1 MAADHD
7 LAGVFDGRPDEDVEA
22 RRRQEMPNG
31 KDVGGRARTCRG
43 DYLACCP
50 GAQFTRDQRDD
61 DDHE

>member
-1 MAADHD
+1 MTVVQTRRSRLD
-7 LAGVFDGRPDEDVEA
+7 
-22 RRRQEMPNG
+22 RRQRCPSG

-50 GAQFTRDQRDD
+50 APQFTRDQRDD